1 MYKCVF
7 VKNIC
12 PTLRDSV
19 VALLV
24 EGFDAVIVVIK
35 VLTVVAFVVTKF
47 EAKSTL
53 FPETVTFAVND
64 VFAGT
69 VEKKFFTVTLL
80 ETGVPFG
87 SSTIN
92 N

>member
-7 VKNIC
+7 EKNIC
-12 PTLRDSV
+12 PTLKDSV
-19 VALLV
+19 AVLLD
-24 EGFDAVIVVIK
+24 EGFDFNVVII
-35 VLTVVAFVVTKF
+35 VLTVVAFVVTKL
-47 EAKSTL
+47 EAKRTL

-69 VEKKFFTVTLL
+69 VEKKFFTLIRL
-80 ETGVPFG
+80 EAGVPFG